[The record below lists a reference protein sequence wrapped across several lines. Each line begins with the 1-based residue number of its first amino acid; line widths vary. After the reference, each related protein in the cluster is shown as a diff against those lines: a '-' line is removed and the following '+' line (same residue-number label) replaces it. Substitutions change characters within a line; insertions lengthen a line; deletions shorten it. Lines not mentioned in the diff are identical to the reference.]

1 MHVFLTPQTVAG
13 KMGLV
18 TNPIRELARL
28 RGTKHSGTT
37 LGQKVTVPRPSF
49 DVEARVSLPAGPAVS
64 VDRHVGLVDAARGI
78 ETTDDN
84 NNTTTTTTNNNDNNG
99 TTGEASPPQTTIS
112 VAITLAGGVSWQVDI
127 AVAAGVGGTVAVADG
142 GAIAKLVLAPDESEI
157 DVRVV
162 SDRSIIEVFVQG
174 GRIAHTSRV
183 YTTKL
188 GPATVVVTSASPS
201 SASSP
206 TSASSASSP
215 TSSSASSPSSP
226 PSSPSPTD
234 GLGAAVLKELTVY
247 ELNAP
252 SPDPELERL
261 AALLR

>member
-1 MHVFLTPQTVAG
+1 MTAPHPT
-13 KMGLV
+13 
-18 TNPIRELARL
+18 
-28 RGTKHSGTT
+28 
-37 LGQKVTVPRPSF
+37 F
-49 DVEARVSLPAGPAVS
+49 DVVARVSLPAAPAVS
-64 VDRHVGLVDAARGI
+64 VDGHVGLVDGARGI

-84 NNTTTTTTNNNDNNG
+84 NNTTTTTTPPTTTTTTTTNG
-99 TTGEASPPQTTIS
+99 TTGGASPPQTTIS
-112 VAITLAGGVSWQVDI
+112 VAITLTGGVSWQVDI

-142 GAIAKLVLAPDESEI
+142 GAVAKLVLAPDESEI

-162 SDRSIIEVFVQG
+162 CDRSIIEVFVQG

-188 GPATVVVTSASPS
+188 GPATVVVTSTSPS

-206 TSASSASSP
+206 TSASSVSSP
-215 TSSSASSPSSP
+215 TSSSAFSPSSP
-226 PSSPSPTD
+226 LSSFSPTGD
-234 GLGAAVLKELTVY
+234 LGAAVLKELTVY